1 VFAREEDIAM
11 RHALVVDD
19 ARAVRRIISGILQKL
34 DYEVLEAENGRAALD
49 LLTGLDFVPELAL
62 LDWNMPE
69 MDGLEALRHI
79 RAEPRWASMVILMV
93 TTETEVER
101 ICLALE
107 AGANEYIMK
116 PFTPEILVERIAMAG
131 AVV

>member
-1 VFAREEDIAM
+1 M
-11 RHALVVDD
+11 RRALIVDD
-19 ARAVRRIISGILQKL
+19 ARAVRRIIAGILRKL
-34 DYEVLEAENGRAALD
+34 EYEVFEAENGRAALD
-49 LLTGLDFVPELAL
+49 LLAGLDFVPELAL

-69 MDGLEALRHI
+69 MDGMEALKYI

-93 TTETEVER
+93 TTETELER
-101 ICLALE
+101 ICQALE

-116 PFTPEILVERIAMAG
+116 PFTPEILIERIAMAG

>member
-1 VFAREEDIAM
+1 M

>member
-1 VFAREEDIAM
+1 M
-11 RHALVVDD
+11 RRALIVDD
-19 ARAVRRIISGILQKL
+19 ARAVRRIISGILRKL
-34 DYEVLEAENGRAALD
+34 NYEVLEAENGRAALD
-49 LLTGLDFVPELAL
+49 LLASLDFVPDLAL

-79 RAEPRWASMVILMV
+79 RAEPRWARMVILMV

-101 ICLALE
+101 ICQALE